1 MVNLVLLNE
10 GDSRIG
16 RKIHQWFKGL
26 TIICTNSMVLRLDKI
41 KFDEQLNCND
51 VIIASLSVTLSNI
64 PSIVAVAQTSP
75 QNQTMQPMPTIKSTR
90 TIAIGN
96 NKI

>member
-1 MVNLVLLNE
+1 MWWRSPI
-10 GDSRIG
+10 D
-16 RKIHQWFKGL
+16 
-26 TIICTNSMVLRLDKI
+26 IINFLI
-41 KFDEQLNCND
+41 PFKFDEQLNCND

-75 QNQTMQPMPTIKSTR
+75 QNQTMQPMPTIKSTK